1 MSAHGNVSATV
12 SKRQL
17 AETIA
22 QRSGL
27 PHAQILN
34 ILQHVLDGISD
45 ELAKGNRLEFRDFG
59 VFELAQR
66 KSRKA
71 MNPRT
76 LEPVTI
82 EKRTVVKFKP
92 GRVMKERVVH
102 LDLDGSAGASSPE

>member
-1 MSAHGNVSATV
+1 MAMHGNSSTV

-17 AETIA
+17 ADTIA

-27 PHAQILN
+27 PHAQVLGV
-34 ILQHVLDGISD
+34 LQHVLDSISD

-82 EKRTVVKFKP
+82 EQRTVVKFKP
-92 GRVMKERVVH
+92 GRVLKERVVH
-102 LDLDGSAGASSPE
+102 LPLTGSADSSASE